1 MRPPSGLDVT
11 MRIAKEFGLKSKTFY
26 LNEYEGKVGDNG
38 TNG

>member
-1 MRPPSGLDVT
+1 ML
-11 MRIAKEFGLKSKTFY
+11 IAMEFGLISKTFY